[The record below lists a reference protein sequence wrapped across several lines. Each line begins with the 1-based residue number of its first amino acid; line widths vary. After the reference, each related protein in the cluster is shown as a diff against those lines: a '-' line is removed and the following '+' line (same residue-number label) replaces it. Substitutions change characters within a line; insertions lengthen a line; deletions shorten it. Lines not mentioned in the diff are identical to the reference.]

1 MSAQAVNNPTPEYLV
16 DACRQMVLAAGKV
29 IRDMREDAV
38 QTATTKSS
46 PTDPVTAADRAA
58 EELIVD
64 AILQDRPDDSIVGEE
79 GANRAGS
86 SPVSWHIDPIDG
98 TTNYLYGYP
107 AYAVSVAAEI
117 DDVITAGAVLNAATG
132 DLFSACR
139 GQTSVCNDD
148 PISVTQKAEL
158 GSALIGTGF
167 NYLAERRTI
176 QAEVLV
182 QILPEIRDI
191 RRGGSAALDLCSV
204 ASGQL
209 DAYFE
214 SGLNKWDYAAGW
226 IIVEQAGGV
235 CSGLN
240 NPVPSP
246 AFTVASGPKLHQQ
259 LTNMLVE
266 SGSERLL

>member
-1 MSAQAVNNPTPEYLV
+1 
-16 DACRQMVLAAGKV
+16 MVLDAGKV
-29 IRDMREDAV
+29 IREMRNEAV

-58 EELIVD
+58 EALIVD
-64 AILQDRPDDSIVGEE
+64 SIIQDRPDDSIVGEE

-86 SPVSWHIDPIDG
+86 SEVSWHIDPIDG

-107 AYAVSVAAEI
+107 AFAVSVAAEI
-117 DDVITAGAVLNAATG
+117 GDAIVAGAVLNASTG

-139 GQTSVCNDD
+139 GEPAICNDE
-148 PISVTQKAEL
+148 PIRVTQKAEL
-158 GSALIGTGF
+158 SSALIATGF
-167 NYLAERRTI
+167 SYLPERRAI
-176 QAEVLV
+176 QAEVLG
-182 QILPEIRDI
+182 QLLPAIRDM

-204 ASGQL
+204 ASGQV

-240 NPVPSP
+240 DPVPSP
-246 AFTVASGPKLHQQ
+246 AFALASGPELHNKLRDK
-259 LTNMLVE
+259 LVE
-266 SGSERLL
+266 SGSTRLL